1 MNLNTTANMEVD
13 MHLYEVVGS
22 QGEQKHASYCN
33 EMERI
38 TSFNNEQE
46 YMSLCGPQQ
55 EESSDYQQPQ
65 RCGRT
70 DTKTAANN
78 DEVKEAADCH
88 VLKDEL
94 KRTKICLRALSF
106 LIVILFLITVISL
119 GLAAYCLSS
128 TRSGNDLEHRLNTIN
143 SEVMSQRTYI
153 NNLESQFN
161 SSQGTFTNSLETQ
174 FNTINAE
181 AVSQRTF
188 INDLESQFNTIN
200 SEVTSQGTFINT
212 LNSQLNRINSDIST
226 VRSSVTSL
234 QNQLT
239 HILTNS
245 SPQITVTNQPS
256 K

>member
-1 MNLNTTANMEVD
+1 

-22 QGEQKHASYCN
+22 QGEQKYASN

-38 TSFNNEQE
+38 TSFNDGQE
-46 YMSLCGPQQ
+46 YMSLCGPRQ
-55 EESSDYQQPQ
+55 EETSEYQQPQ
-65 RCGRT
+65 RCGRN
-70 DTKTAANN
+70 TKTAANN
-78 DEVKEAADCH
+78 DEVKGTSDCH

-94 KRTKICLRALSF
+94 KRTKICLRALNF
-106 LIVILFLITVISL
+106 LIVILFLITVLSL

-128 TRSGNDLEHRLNTIN
+128 TRSGNDVEYRLNTIN
-143 SEVMSQRTYI
+143 SEVISQRTYI
-153 NNLESQFN
+153 NNLESQLKTIN
-161 SSQGTFTNSLETQ
+161 SSQRTFTNNVETQ

-188 INDLESQFNTIN
+188 INNLESQFNTTN
-200 SEVTSQGTFINT
+200 SEVVSQRTFVTT
-212 LNSQLNRINSDIST
+212 LNSQLNSDIST

-239 HILTNS
+239 RILTNS
-245 SPQITVTNQPS
+245 SLQITVTNQPS